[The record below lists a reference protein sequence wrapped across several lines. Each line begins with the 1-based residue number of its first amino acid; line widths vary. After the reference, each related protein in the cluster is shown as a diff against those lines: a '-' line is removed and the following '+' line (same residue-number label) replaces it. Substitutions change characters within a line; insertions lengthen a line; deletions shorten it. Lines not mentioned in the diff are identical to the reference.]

1 MTIMLA
7 SRLLIIE
14 GITPR
19 VVKVVVPDELFVFAN
34 VLTAALRFQ
43 HAAATSSISS
53 LLVVWKSNEN
63 CNELWEWR
71 FIPKWILTVHGTRK
85 PLSMQIVEL
94 IPEMK
99 FEHQDSWKVD
109 VRQSWCQSAGSWSE
123 LTPMITSKAFK
134 NYECCCFRNLGGSL

>member
-43 HAAATSSISS
+43 HAAATSSISP
-53 LLVVWKSNEN
+53 LLVV
-63 CNELWEWR
+63 
-71 FIPKWILTVHGTRK
+71 
-85 PLSMQIVEL
+85 
-94 IPEMK
+94 
-99 FEHQDSWKVD
+99 
-109 VRQSWCQSAGSWSE
+109 
-123 LTPMITSKAFK
+123 
-134 NYECCCFRNLGGSL
+134 